1 MNSTRSTTT
10 LIALCLL
17 TANAVQAGEPEVWQ
31 NIRRT
36 YIPPVQPPL
45 ELQNSPRFEKLL
57 RAGNLYLSLEDAV
70 ALAIENNLDVEI
82 QRYAA
87 PLARTEVLRA
97 SGGGL
102 LRGLLYNLA
111 ETNTGVGGPSA
122 QLLTTAS
129 RVLPGSPVSTNPFE
143 TGALGIVQSNLS
155 ITGASPL
162 STGPAIPVY
171 DPFLGGRFNYSHQS
185 ALQTSLSAYGVPSLA
200 TNAVTAGTGYRQGF
214 ASGAQLSG
222 SFDNLRQTT
231 NALRTSYSPY
241 TLSSLGA
248 TLTQPLLRGFGFSVN
263 RRFQRMAANEIR
275 IADLLFRQQLINTVY
290 GVARLYYDFVAINED
305 LKVKEETLGL
315 AQKLFE
321 DTNAQV
327 AEGTLAKVEL
337 ARVNAQVFSTRLDVE
352 RARASVE
359 EQELILKNVLTRRG
373 GEDPQVRT
381 AHIIPVSTLGTP
393 VEEQRT
399 EDELITLA
407 AQNRPDLSQA
417 ELQIANSEISLLG
430 ARNALKPQVDL
441 VAFAQNSGLAGEVN
455 PVALLPD
462 SSFLGGYGSAL
473 AQILRRNYPS
483 YGGGIQIDL
492 PLRNRVAQ
500 ADLAR
505 DEIQVRQTR
514 LRQQQLRNQARLEV
528 ADALIALRRAKSAFE
543 AASQARAYQEVSM
556 QAEQAKFEV
565 GASTSYFVIQFQ
577 SFLALARST
586 EVAAR
591 SAYVKARTALQ
602 RATGSILDDY
612 QISIDAARSGQM

>member
-1 MNSTRSTTT
+1 MNSPRSSTV
-10 LIALCLL
+10 LAMICLL
-17 TANAVQAGEPEVWQ
+17 AANTLPVYGQASWQ
-31 NIRRT
+31 NLRRP
-36 YIPPVQPPL
+36 YVPPAQPPL

-57 RAGNLYLSLEDAV
+57 RAGNLYLSLEDAI
-70 ALAIENNLDVEI
+70 ALALENNLDVEI
-82 QRYAA
+82 QRFAE
-87 PLARTEVLRA
+87 PLARTEALRA
-97 SGGGL
+97 SAGGL
-102 LRGLLYNLA
+102 LRGLSYNLA

-143 TGALGIVQSNLS
+143 TGALGVVQSNLA
-155 ITGASPL
+155 ITGSIPL
-162 STGPAIPVY
+162 SNGAAVPNY
-171 DPFLGGRFNYSHQS
+171 DPYLAGRLNYYHQS
-185 ALQTSLSAYGVPSLA
+185 IPQTSPATYGVPSLA
-200 TNAVTAGTGYRQGF
+200 TGAMTAGTGYRQGF

-231 NALRTSYSPY
+231 NSLRTTYSPY
-241 TLSSLGA
+241 TLSSLSA

-263 RRFQRMAANEIR
+263 RRYQRMAANEMR
-275 IADLLFRQQLINTVY
+275 IAGLLFRQQLINTVY

-305 LKVKEETLGL
+305 LKVKEETLSL

-321 DTNAQV
+321 DTSAQV
-327 AEGTLAKVEL
+327 SEGTLAKVEL

-352 RARASVE
+352 RSRASLE

-373 GEDPQVRT
+373 GEDPLVRS
-381 AHIIPVSTLGTP
+381 AHIIPISTLGTP
-393 VEEQRT
+393 AEEQRS
-399 EDELITLA
+399 EDELVALA
-407 AQNRPDLSQA
+407 NQNRPDLSQA
-417 ELQIANSEISLLG
+417 ELQIANSELSLLG
-430 ARNALKPQVDL
+430 ARNALKPQMDL
-441 VAFAQNSGLAGEVN
+441 VAFAQNSGLAGEAN
-455 PVALLPD
+455 PVSVVPD
-462 SSFLGGYGSAL
+462 TAFLGGYGSAL

-505 DEIQVRQTR
+505 DEIQVRQTK
-514 LRQQQLRNQARLEV
+514 LRQQQLRNQSRLEV

-543 AASQARAYQEVSM
+543 AAAQARAYQEVSL

-591 SAYVKARTALQ
+591 SAYIKARTALQ

-612 QISIDAARSGQM
+612 QISVEAARQGQM

>member
-1 MNSTRSTTT
+1 MLSTRSTIT
-10 LIALCLL
+10 LATVSLL
-17 TANAVQAGEPEVWQ
+17 TAGLLQAGGPEAWQ
-31 NIRRT
+31 RLRRP
-36 YIPPVQPPL
+36 YQPPAQPPL

-57 RAGNLYLSLEDAV
+57 RAGNLYLSLDDAV
-70 ALAIENNLDVEI
+70 ALAIENNLDVEM

-87 PLARTEVLRA
+87 PIARTEVLRA

-102 LRGLLYNLA
+102 LRGLLYTLA

-129 RVLPGSPVSTNPFE
+129 RTLPGSPVSTNPFE

-155 ITGASPL
+155 ITGAAPL
-162 STGPAIPVY
+162 SSGPALPGY
-171 DPFLGGRFNYSHQS
+171 DPFLGGRLNYSHQS
-185 ALQTSLSAYGVPSLA
+185 TPQTNLSAFGVPALA
-200 TNAVTAGTGYRQGF
+200 IGALTAGTGFRQGF

-241 TLSSLGA
+241 TVSSLGA
-248 TLTQPLLRGFGFSVN
+248 TLTQPLLRGFGYSVN
-263 RRFQRMAANEIR
+263 RRFQRMAANEVR
-275 IADLLFRQQLINTVY
+275 IADLLFQQQLINTVY

-305 LKVKEETLGL
+305 LKVKEETLRL
-315 AQKLFE
+315 AQQLFE
-321 DTNAQV
+321 DTKAQV
-327 AEGTLAKVEL
+327 DEGTLAKVEL

-352 RARASVE
+352 RARASME

-373 GEDPQVRT
+373 GEDPLVR
-381 AHIIPVSTLGTP
+381 AASIIPVSTLGTP
-393 VEEQRT
+393 SEEQRT
-399 EDELITLA
+399 EDELLA
-407 AQNRPDLSQA
+407 MATQNRPDLSQA
-417 ELQIANSEISLLG
+417 ELQIANSEISLQG
-430 ARNALKPQVDL
+430 ARNALKPQIDL
-441 VAFAQNSGLAGEVN
+441 VAFAQNGGLAGEVN

-462 SSFLGGYGSAL
+462 STFLGGYGSAL

-505 DEIQVRQTR
+505 DEIQVRQSR

-543 AASQARAYQEVSM
+543 AAAQARAYQEVSL

-591 SAYVKARTALQ
+591 SAYIKARTALQ
-602 RATGSILDDY
+602 RATGSILADY
-612 QISIDAARSGQM
+612 HISIDAARAGQM